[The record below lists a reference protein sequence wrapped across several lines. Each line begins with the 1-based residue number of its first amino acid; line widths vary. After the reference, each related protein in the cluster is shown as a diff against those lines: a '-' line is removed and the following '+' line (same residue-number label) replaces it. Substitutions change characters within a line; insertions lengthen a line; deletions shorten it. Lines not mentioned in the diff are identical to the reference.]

1 MQTWVSQL
9 GAPILFL
16 LVLAQ
21 QAGLPYPITT
31 VLVMEGAA
39 SVRGGL
45 PAAAFIALCVAAAL
59 IVGDV

>member
-21 QAGLPYPITT
+21 QAGLPYPITP
-31 VLVMEGAA
+31 VLVIAGAA
-39 SVRGGL
+39 ATDLLSVVISG
-45 PAAAFIALCVAAAL
+45 
-59 IVGDV
+59 